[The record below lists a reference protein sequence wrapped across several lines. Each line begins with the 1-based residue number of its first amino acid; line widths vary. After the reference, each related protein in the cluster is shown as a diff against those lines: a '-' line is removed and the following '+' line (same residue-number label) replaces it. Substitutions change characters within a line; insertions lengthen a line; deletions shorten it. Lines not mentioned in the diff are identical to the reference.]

1 MTFSRRDDVWTKD
14 RRQMPMVG
22 KSLLLLVFFGPS
34 ELKNKIV
41 LLLLF
46 VD

>member
-1 MTFSRRDDVWTKD
+1 MDKGQSQVHIVRN
-14 RRQMPMVG
+14 
-22 KSLLLLVFFGPS
+22 SLLLVFFGPS

-41 LLLLF
+41 LLMLF

>member
-1 MTFSRRDDVWTKD
+1 MDKGQSQVHIV
-14 RRQMPMVG
+14 RQ
-22 KSLLLLVFFGPS
+22 SLLLLVFFGQS

-41 LLLLF
+41 LLMLF